1 MFFPNKGFENM
12 NMVNVSFHMGKEI
25 RFIIYAINNLDAL
38 INSLTCCY
46 FVGKKTSLLG
56 FLCVFTFHKEIHLF
70 IYLLT
75 IYCM

>member
-12 NMVNVSFHMGKEI
+12 NMVNVSFHIGKEI
-25 RFIIYAINNLDAL
+25 RFIIDVINNFDAL
-38 INSLTCCY
+38 INSCCY

-56 FLCVFTFHKEIHLF
+56 FLCVFTFCKEKHLF